1 MKRFIVSVC
10 VVVIALIALTFLTN
24 GADVVRFVYR
34 VF

>member
-1 MKRFIVSVC
+1 MKRFIISVG
-10 VVVIALIALTFLTN
+10 VVVIALVALTFLTN

>member
-1 MKRFIVSVC
+1 MKRFIISVG